1 MFRKKRVYGSP
12 FTKNDERRCSG
23 SPLVLKGADI
33 PTYKRYSKMLV
44 VQVVENTHPSSLKG
58 VKLRPS
64 SMVIN
69 PYEKD
74 TENSNDI
81 IDLFKLNQSWAI
93 SLNQHRQFAL
103 KKRSTKHTP
112 NLQLEK
118 VHNQGFGVQA
128 RYHCTGC
135 TFTSN
140 LFKLYDTTQKGACLT
155 NVQAAMAFSKSAI
168 KPSDAEF
175 LFAALNVNAPS
186 RQTLQKHF
194 SSVNQA
200 SSQVLESA
208 LVENRGLVRDYVAIR
223 DGTCDA
229 VPAVAVAFDGQYDR
243 PIYHNYDGKS
253 SSVSEPVLEAETGL
267 NLLVSH
273 AVLSKLDGSYDKE
286 KVGFLSILLSIVGT
300 RLAFL

>member
-1 MFRKKRVYGSP
+1 
-12 FTKNDERRCSG
+12 
-23 SPLVLKGADI
+23 
-33 PTYKRYSKMLV
+33 
-44 VQVVENTHPSSLKG
+44 
-58 VKLRPS
+58 
-64 SMVIN
+64 
-69 PYEKD
+69 
-74 TENSNDI
+74 
-81 IDLFKLNQSWAI
+81 
-93 SLNQHRQFAL
+93 
-103 KKRSTKHTP
+103 
-112 NLQLEK
+112 
-118 VHNQGFGVQA
+118 
-128 RYHCTGC
+128 
-135 TFTSN
+135 
-140 LFKLYDTTQKGACLT
+140 
-155 NVQAAMAFSKSAI
+155 MAFSKSAI

-253 SSVSEPVLEAETGL
+253 SSVSEPVLEAETGF

-286 KVGFLSILLSIVGT
+286 KVGFLSILLSIVDT

>member
-1 MFRKKRVYGSP
+1 MFRKKRIPGCP
-12 FTKNDERRCSG
+12 FIKNDERRCSG

-33 PTYKRYSKMLV
+33 PTYKRHSKVLV

-64 SMVIN
+64 NMVTKS
-69 PYEKD
+69 YEKD

-81 IDLFKLNQSWAI
+81 VDLFKLNQSWAI
-93 SLNQHRQFAL
+93 ALNQHRQFAH

-112 NLQLEK
+112 NLKLKK

-140 LFKLYDTTQKGACLT
+140 LFKLYDTTQNGACLT

-186 RQTLQKHF
+186 RQTLQRHF

-223 DGTCDA
+223 DGSCDA
-229 VPAVAVAFDGQYDR
+229 VPAVAVALDGQYDK

-273 AVLSKLDGSYDKE
+273 AVVSKLDGSYDKE
-286 KVGFLSILLSIVGT
+286 KVGFLSSFVFCRYQT
-300 RLAFL
+300 RFF

>member
-1 MFRKKRVYGSP
+1 MFRKKRVRGSP
-12 FTKNDERRCSG
+12 FTKNDDRRCSG

-33 PTYKRYSKMLV
+33 PIYKRHSKMLV
-44 VQVVENTHPSSLKG
+44 FQVIENTHLSSLKG
-58 VKLRPS
+58 IKLRPS
-64 SMVIN
+64 NTAAS
-69 PYEKD
+69 PYGKD

-81 IDLFKLNQSWAI
+81 IDLFKLNQSLAT

-112 NLQLEK
+112 NLKLNK
-118 VHNQGFGVQA
+118 VHNKGFGVQA

-140 LFKLYDTTQKGACLT
+140 LFKLYDTTQTGACLT

-175 LFAALNVNAPS
+175 LFAALNVNGPS

-200 SSQVLESA
+200 SLQVLESA
-208 LVENRGLVRDYVAIR
+208 LAENRGVVRDYVAIR
-223 DGTCDA
+223 DGSCDA
-229 VPAVAVAFDGQYDR
+229 VPAVAVAFDGQYDK
-243 PIYHNYDGKS
+243 PVYHSYDGKS

-273 AVLSKLDGSYDKE
+273 AVVSKLDGSYDQE
-286 KVGFLSILLSIVGT
+286 KVGFLTQFSLVYCYQT
-300 RLAFL
+300 CVF